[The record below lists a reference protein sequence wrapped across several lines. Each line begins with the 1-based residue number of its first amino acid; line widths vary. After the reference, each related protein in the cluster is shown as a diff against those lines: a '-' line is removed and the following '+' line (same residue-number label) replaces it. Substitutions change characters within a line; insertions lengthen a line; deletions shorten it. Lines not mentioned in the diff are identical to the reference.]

1 VNATIGH
8 DVEIA
13 LLALAAVLVYAWHI
27 RRHPWVKCGKCG
39 GGSIE
44 RHLGLR
50 PFGACSRCGG
60 SGKRLRFAAWVL
72 GYNKTTG
79 ARK

>member
-1 VNATIGH
+1 MT
-8 DVEIA
+8 EIADSLPLA
-13 LLALAAVLVYAWHI
+13 LLAVAGVVVYAWHI
-27 RRHPWVKCGKCG
+27 RRHPWVKCGKCN

-60 SGKRLRFAAWVL
+60 SGKRLRFASWVL
-72 GYNKTTG
+72 GYNRETG
-79 ARK
+79 ARR